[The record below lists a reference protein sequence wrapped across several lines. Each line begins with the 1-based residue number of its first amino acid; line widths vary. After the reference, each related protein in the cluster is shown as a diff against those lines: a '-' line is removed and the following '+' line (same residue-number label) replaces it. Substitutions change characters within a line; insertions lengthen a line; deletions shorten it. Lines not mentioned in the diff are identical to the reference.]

1 MKKKIAI
8 VALIM
13 VFGGLVGCT
22 SERYAQYKNER
33 SVQRDTVRMMK
44 QQDVI
49 ALSKAGVSDSLIVAT
64 MDATDS
70 WFQLR
75 AQDVLD
81 LRGAG
86 VSEKVISA
94 MMAQPVEPQ
103 GEANS
108 STAVRY
114 YDYSPYWSYYSDY
127 PFWYYPSFSVRLGGR
142 GRSYHSFSGRHRR

>member
-1 MKKKIAI
+1 
-8 VALIM
+8 
-13 VFGGLVGCT
+13 
-22 SERYAQYKNER
+22 
-33 SVQRDTVRMMK
+33 MMK

-94 MMAQPVEPQ
+94 ND
-103 GEANS
+103 G
-108 STAVRY
+108 TA
-114 YDYSPYWSYYSDY
+114 
-127 PFWYYPSFSVRLGGR
+127 G
-142 GRSYHSFSGRHRR
+142 